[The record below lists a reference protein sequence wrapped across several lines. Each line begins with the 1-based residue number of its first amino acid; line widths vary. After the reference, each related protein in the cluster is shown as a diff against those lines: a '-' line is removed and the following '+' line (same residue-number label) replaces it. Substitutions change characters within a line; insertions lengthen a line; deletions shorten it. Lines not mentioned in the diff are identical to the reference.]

1 MGIGR
6 SRRETG
12 SRPAG
17 WTDVGRGRRYRG
29 GMGDGD
35 GLRAYRDKR
44 DFGATSEPAGDAPTA
59 GGTNP
64 AAARFVVQQ
73 HDASRLHW
81 DLRLERDGTLAS
93 WALPRGVPLDPHDD
107 RPAVRTED
115 HPLEYLTFHGE
126 IPAGSYGAG
135 TMEVF
140 DTGTYELHE
149 WTDRKKVEV
158 TLRGEHLSGRYGL
171 FPIGRRPAAGA
182 DEHVEAGEPWMIHRL
197 DPPTDPAREPLPPH
211 MAPMLA
217 RSEAGEVPA
226 DDERWAYEVKWDG
239 IRALLWSDH
248 GHVRIESRTQ
258 REITARYPELR
269 PLGRALGAHELLLDG
284 ELVAFDAHGRPRFE
298 LMQTRMNVDPA
309 RPAAVRRAARR
320 QPVVYMAFDLL
331 HLDGRSLCDLPYERR
346 RELLDRLDLNGPAW
360 RTPRCRRGGG
370 AVLLDATREQGLEGI
385 VAKRLDSR
393 YEPGRRSGA
402 WRKLRNRRR
411 QELVIGGWT
420 AGQGRREGSIG
431 SLLLGAREQP
441 GGPLRFAGGV
451 GSGFTDAMLDD
462 LQRRLEPLRRTRS
475 PFRVDAARAGAS
487 ARPPRGARWVEP
499 RLVAEVELTEFTHEG
514 SARQAVF
521 KGLRDDKDPAEV
533 VFEPGGAAPAEP
545 AAPAG
550 TPEALFDDVRRLG
563 GRDTPI
569 EASLGGRVLR
579 LTNWDKVLFPEAG
592 FTKGDLI
599 DYYVRIAPTLL
610 PHLRDRPL
618 TLRRWPN
625 GVDARTFYE
634 KQSPAHRPEWV
645 ETASIYSSSERR
657 RIDYMLAQEPASLA
671 WIGNQAAIE
680 LHPSL
685 SRAHD
690 LTHPTAV
697 VFDLDPGPPAG
708 LAECAEVA
716 LVLHGLFERLGL
728 VSVVKTSG
736 GKGLQVYVPLGDG
749 VATYR
754 RTKPFAHQVAL
765 LLEQRLPEL
774 VVSRMTKR
782 LRNGKV
788 LVDWSQNDEHKTTVA
803 AYSVRARARPTVST
817 PLSWEELRDAHAAG
831 DEERL
836 AFEPAAVLARVAEH
850 GDLLAPL
857 LSVRQELPRL

>member
-1 MGIGR
+1 MGE
-6 SRRETG
+6 S
-12 SRPAG
+12 
-17 WTDVGRGRRYRG
+17 
-29 GMGDGD
+29 D
-35 GLRAYRDKR
+35 GLHAYREKR
-44 DFGATSEPAGDAPTA
+44 DFTATSEPSGSVPAGDDARTEGIGAGAP
-59 GGTNP
+59 
-64 AAARFVVQQ
+64 RFVVQQ

-81 DLRLERDGTLAS
+81 DLRLERDGALAS
-93 WALPRGVPLDPHDD
+93 WALPRGVPLDPRDD
-107 RPAVRTED
+107 RPAIRTED

-135 TMEVF
+135 TMEIF
-140 DTGTYELHE
+140 DAGTYELHE
-149 WTDRKKVEV
+149 WSDRKKVEV
-158 TLRGEHLSGRYGL
+158 TLHGERLRGRYGM
-171 FPIGRRPAAGA
+171 FPLSRRPPPG
-182 DEHVEAGEPWMIHRL
+182 EERVEAGEPWMIHRM
-197 DPPTDPAREPLPPH
+197 DPPSDPAREPLPQH

-217 RSEAGEVPA
+217 RSETASPLA
-226 DDERWAYEVKWDG
+226 LPDDDEHWAYEVKWDG

-258 REITARYPELR
+258 RDITARYPELR

-284 ELVAFDAHGRPRFE
+284 ELVALDAQGRPSFE
-298 LMQTRMNVDPA
+298 LMQSRMNIEGTA
-309 RPAAVRRAARR
+309 SIRRAARR

-360 RTPRCRRGGG
+360 RTPRAQRGHGR
-370 AVLLDATREQGLEGI
+370 ALLDATREQGLEGI

-431 SLLLGAREQP
+431 ALLLGARERP

-451 GSGFTDAMLDD
+451 GSGFTEAMLQD
-462 LQRRLEPLRRTRS
+462 LQRRLEPLRRARS
-475 PFRVDAARAGAS
+475 PFKPDPARAGTGS
-487 ARPPRGARWVEP
+487 RPPRGARWVEP
-499 RLVAEVELTEFTHEG
+499 QLVAEVELTDFTREG
-514 SARQAVF
+514 AARQAVF

-533 VFEPGGAAPAEP
+533 VFEPDGAAPG
-545 AAPAG
+545 APAG
-550 TPEALFDDVRRLG
+550 AAAGEAGADQPATPEALFEDVRRLG
-563 GRDTPI
+563 GRDRPI
-569 EASLGGRVLR
+569 EATLGGRRLR

-592 FTKGDLI
+592 VTKGDLI
-599 DYYVRIAPTLL
+599 AYYVRIAPTLL

-625 GVDARTFYE
+625 GVDRRTFYE
-634 KQSPAHRPEWV
+634 KQSPAHRPDWV
-645 ETASIYSSSERR
+645 ETASIFSSSEGR
-657 RIDYMLAQEPASLA
+657 RIDYTLAQEAPTLA

-690 LTHPTAV
+690 LAHPTAL

-708 LAECAEVA
+708 LAACAEVA

-728 VSVVKTSG
+728 VSCVKTSG
-736 GKGLQVYVPLGDG
+736 GKGLQVYVPLGEG

-765 LLEQRLPEL
+765 VLEQRLPDL
-774 VVSRMTKR
+774 VVSRMTKG
-782 LRNGKV
+782 LRAGKV

-803 AYSVRARARPTVST
+803 AYSVRARPQPTVST
-817 PLSWEELRDAHAAG
+817 PLSWEELREAHAAG
-831 DEERL
+831 EEERL
-836 AFEPAAVLARVAEH
+836 VFDPDAALARVARH
-850 GDLLAPL
+850 GDLFAPL
-857 LSVRQELPRL
+857 LTVRQELPAL